1 MKNKMKTFVTKAT
14 HEYFVGRQER
24 KITMTLEVEAISK
37 KDAINEIRDCIVGT
51 YGHGIFNIIYINE
64 I

>member
-1 MKNKMKTFVTKAT
+1 MNNKMKTFVAKAT

-24 KITMTLEVEAISK
+24 KIIMTLQVEATSK
-37 KDAINEIRDCIVGT
+37 KDAINEIKNCCVNT